1 MEARRAKVPDK
12 AYEWPGA
19 GESLKISRM
28 ASAAM
33 ALGLGL
39 RCAMPMPQREN
50 GNRISLL
57 SNTAGRQ
64 KAVVGVKELVMNPSF
79 KYANIMCFKGKHYNA
94 QVFVGEDEPA
104 DAVVRRFRKAVMD
117 AGVIS
122 ECRRRRYFES
132 PQDIAKR
139 KTEASRARK
148 LRNKRMIKAKTFRKE
163 NERKEAAVNA
173 EEEEEDDDYWGGA
186 DDGALPF

>member
-1 MEARRAKVPDK
+1 
-12 AYEWPGA
+12 
-19 GESLKISRM
+19 M

-39 RCAMPMPQREN
+39 RCAMPQREN

-79 KYANIMCFKGKHYNA
+79 EYANVMWFKGKHYNA

-122 ECRRRRYFES
+122 ECKRRRFFES
-132 PQDIAKR
+132 PQDVAKR

-148 LRNKRMIKAKTFRKE
+148 LRNKRIIQAKAFRKE
-163 NERKEAAVNA
+163 NEKKEIVEND
-173 EEEEEDDDYWGGA
+173 EEDDDYWGGP

>member
-1 MEARRAKVPDK
+1 
-12 AYEWPGA
+12 
-19 GESLKISRM
+19 
-28 ASAAM
+28 M
-33 ALGLGL
+33 ALGLGV
-39 RCAMPMPQREN
+39 RCVMPMPQREN

-64 KAVVGVKELVMNPSF
+64 KAEVGVKELVMNPSSE
-79 KYANIMCFKGKHYNA
+79 YANVMRFKGKHYNA

-122 ECRRRRYFES
+122 ECKRRRFFES

-148 LRNKRMIKAKTFRKE
+148 LKNKRMIKAKAFRKE
-163 NERKEAAVNA
+163 NEKKESAATAND
-173 EEEEEDDDYWGGA
+173 EEEDDDYWGGA